1 VKVSLQREFNAA
13 VTIAARDVLRYIRDW
28 KTSLL
33 FSFFFPIAFLG
44 ILGGT
49 IGQNLSAGLGYDYM
63 QFALLGMV
71 ANLLVQFT
79 MMGVTSLI
87 EERENGFTQE
97 IFVSPVSRY
106 SILIGK
112 IIGGSFA
119 GAVALMA
126 LFVVA
131 FAMGIPLSL
140 VDIGRILLV
149 SPVVF
154 LLGGAFGVLLCGI
167 FGSSPKGVDRATIM
181 VMFPQMF
188 LSGALIPVKDST
200 GVLGVLVHLMPATY
214 LVDLLRGV
222 FYQGTPVYGQ
232 IILYNPIFDLI
243 VSIAL
248 AMVFL
253 VAGAHLFVRSERNR

>member
-87 EERENGFTQE
+87 EERESGFTQE

-106 SILIGK
+106 SILFGK
-112 IIGGSFA
+112 IIGASLTS
-119 GAVALMA
+119 VVSLIA
-126 LFVVA
+126 LFIVA

-140 VDIGRILLV
+140 AGIGSILLV
-149 SPVVF
+149 TPVLF
-154 LLGGAFGVLLCGI
+154 LLGGALGVLLSGV
-167 FGSSPKGVDRATIM
+167 FGSSPKAADRGTIM

-188 LSGALIPVKDST
+188 LSGALIPVKNST
-200 GVLGVLVHLMPATY
+200 GLLGVLVHLMPATY

-222 FYQGTPVYGQ
+222 FYQGSSVYGKVV
-232 IILYNPIFDLI
+232 LYNPLIDLT
-243 VSIAL
+243 VSLIL
-248 AMVFL
+248 SIVFL
-253 VAGAHLFVRSERNR
+253 ITGSFLFVRGERNR

>member
-1 VKVSLQREFNAA
+1 VSFQRELNAV
-13 VTIAARDVLRYIRDW
+13 VTVCARDVLRYIRDW
-28 KTSLL
+28 KNTLG
-33 FSFFFPIAFLG
+33 FGFFFPIAFLG

-49 IGQNLSAGLGYDYM
+49 IGQNMGAGLGYDYM

-87 EERENGFTQE
+87 EERESGFTQE

-106 SILIGK
+106 SVLFGK
-112 IIGGSFA
+112 IISGSLA
-119 GAVALMA
+119 SVVSLVA

-140 VDIGRILLV
+140 AGIGSILLV
-149 SPVVF
+149 TPVVF
-154 LLGGAFGVLLCGI
+154 LMGGALGVLLSGI
-167 FGSSPKGVDRATIM
+167 FGSSPKAVDRATIM

-200 GVLGVLVHLMPATY
+200 GVLSVLVHLMPATY

-232 IILYNPIFDLI
+232 VVLYSSMFDLMI
-243 VSIAL
+243 SLAL
-248 AMVFL
+248 AVVFL
-253 VAGAHLFVRSERNR
+253 VAGAYLFVRGERNR

>member
-1 VKVSLQREFNAA
+1 MTTSIQRELNAA
-13 VTIAARDVLRYIRDW
+13 VTICARDVLRYIRDW
-28 KTSLL
+28 KNTLG

-49 IGQNLSAGLGYDYM
+49 IGQNMGAGLGYDYM

-87 EERENGFTQE
+87 EERESGFTQE

-106 SILIGK
+106 SILFGK
-112 IIGGSFA
+112 ILGGSF
-119 GAVALMA
+119 GSVVSLIA
-126 LFVVA
+126 LFIVA

-140 VDIGRILLV
+140 AGIGSILLV
-149 SPVVF
+149 IPILF
-154 LLGGAFGVLLCGI
+154 LLGGAMGVLLCGI
-167 FGSSPKGVDRATIM
+167 FGSSPKAVDQATIM

-188 LSGALIPVKDST
+188 LSGALIPVKSST
-200 GVLGVLVHLMPATY
+200 GVLSVLVHLMPATY
-214 LVDLLRGV
+214 LVDLLRSV

-232 IILYNPIFDLI
+232 VVLYNPILDLI
-243 VSIAL
+243 ISLGL
-248 AMVFL
+248 AIVFL
-253 VAGAHLFVRSERNR
+253 VAGTYLFVRSERNR

>member
-1 VKVSLQREFNAA
+1 MPIQRELNAA
-13 VTIAARDVLRYIRDW
+13 VTICARDVLRYIRDW
-28 KTSLL
+28 KNTLG

-49 IGQNLSAGLGYDYM
+49 IGQNLSGGLGYDYM

-87 EERENGFTQE
+87 EERESGFTQE
-97 IFVSPVSRY
+97 VFVSPVSRY
-106 SILIGK
+106 SILFGK
-112 IIGGSFA
+112 ILGGSL
-119 GAVALMA
+119 GSLVSLIA
-126 LFVVA
+126 LFIVA

-140 VDIGRILLV
+140 AGIGSILLV
-149 SPVVF
+149 TPILF
-154 LLGGAFGVLLCGI
+154 LLGGALGVLLSGI
-167 FGSSPKGVDRATIM
+167 FGSSPKAVDRATIM

-188 LSGALIPVKDST
+188 LSGALIPVKNST
-200 GVLGVLVHLMPATY
+200 GVLSVFVHLMPATY

-232 IILYNPIFDLI
+232 VVLYNPILDLI
-243 VSIAL
+243 ISLAL
-248 AMVFL
+248 AMLFL
-253 VAGAHLFVRSERNR
+253 VAGTYLFVRSERNR

>member
-1 VKVSLQREFNAA
+1 MKVPIQRELNAS
-13 VTIAARDVLRYIRDW
+13 VTIAARDVLRYVRDW

-49 IGQNLSAGLGYDYM
+49 IGQNLGAGLGYDYM

-87 EERENGFTQE
+87 EERERIHPGDLRLARVE
-97 IFVSPVSRY
+97 VLDP
-106 SILIGK
+106 IGK

-119 GAVALMA
+119 GVVSLVAL
-126 LFVVA
+126 LVVA

-140 VDIGRILLV
+140 GGIGRMLLV
-149 SPVVF
+149 VPVVF
-154 LLGGAFGVLLCGI
+154 LLGGALGVLLSGI

-222 FYQGTPVYGQ
+222 FYQGTPAYGQ
-232 IILYNPIFDLI
+232 VVLYNPAIDLI
-243 VSIAL
+243 ISLAL
-248 AMVFL
+248 ATGL
-253 VAGAHLFVRSERNR
+253 LILGTYLFMRSERNR

>member
-1 VKVSLQREFNAA
+1 VKVSIHREFNAS
-13 VTIAARDVLRYIRDW
+13 VTIAARDVLRYLRDW
-28 KTSLL
+28 KNTLL

-49 IGQNLSAGLGYDYM
+49 IGQNLSGGLGYDYM

-71 ANLLVQFT
+71 ANMLVQYT

-112 IIGGSFA
+112 IVGGSFA
-119 GAVALMA
+119 GAVSLIA

-140 VDIGRILLV
+140 AGIGRILLV
-149 SPVVF
+149 TPVVF
-154 LLGGAFGVLLCGI
+154 LLGGALGVLLCGI

-188 LSGALIPVKDST
+188 LSGALIPVKNST

-214 LVDLLRGV
+214 LVDMLRGV

-232 IILYNPIFDLI
+232 VVLYNPIFDLI
-243 VSIAL
+243 ISSAL

-253 VAGAHLFVRSERNR
+253 IAGAYLFVRGERNR

>member
-1 VKVSLQREFNAA
+1 MKVSIRRELNAA
-13 VTIAARDVLRYIRDW
+13 VTICARDVLRYLRDW
-28 KTSLL
+28 KNSLL

-49 IGQNLSAGLGYDYM
+49 IGQNLSGGLGYDYM

-71 ANLLVQFT
+71 ANLLVQST

-87 EERENGFTQE
+87 EERESGFTQE

-106 SILIGK
+106 SILFGK
-112 IIGGSFA
+112 IIGGSLA
-119 GAVALMA
+119 SVVSLVAL
-126 LFVVA
+126 FIVA

-140 VDIGRILLV
+140 AGIGRILLV
-149 SPVVF
+149 TPVVF
-154 LLGGAFGVLLCGI
+154 LLGGALGVLLSGI
-167 FGSSPKGVDRATIM
+167 FSSSPKAVDRATIM

-188 LSGALIPVKDST
+188 LSGALIPVKNST
-200 GVLGVLVHLMPATY
+200 GVLSVLVHLMPATY

-232 IILYNPIFDLI
+232 VVLYNPIFDLMI
-243 VSIAL
+243 SLAL
-248 AMVFL
+248 AILFL
-253 VAGAHLFVRSERNR
+253 VAGSYLFVRSERNR

>member
-1 VKVSLQREFNAA
+1 MKVSIRRELNAS
-13 VTIAARDVLRYIRDW
+13 VTICARDVLRFLRDW
-28 KTSLL
+28 KNNLL
-33 FSFFFPIAFLG
+33 FGFFFPVAFLG

-49 IGQNLSAGLGYDYM
+49 IGQNLSGGLGYDYM

-79 MMGVTSLI
+79 MMAVTTLV
-87 EERENGFTQE
+87 EERESGFTQE

-112 IIGGSFA
+112 IIGGSLTSL
-119 GAVALMA
+119 VSLIA

-140 VDIGRILLV
+140 AGIGRILLV
-149 SPVVF
+149 TPIVF
-154 LLGGAFGVLLCGI
+154 LLGGAMGVLLSGI
-167 FGSSPKGVDRATIM
+167 FGSSREAADHATVM

-188 LSGALIPVKDST
+188 LSGALIPLKNST
-200 GVLGVLVHLMPATY
+200 GVLGVLVRFMPATY

-222 FYQGTPVYGQ
+222 FYQGTSTYSRVV
-232 IILYNPIFDLI
+232 LYNPIFDLMI
-243 VSIAL
+243 SLAL
-248 AMVFL
+248 AILFL
-253 VAGAHLFVRSERNR
+253 VVGTYLFVRSERNR